1 MEAGVNMPDRE
12 EVLRQALQAGID
24 VLREHLGDDEEYVLA
39 NVPTLL
45 EVMWPYI
52 ESYHERHTIK
62 EFEKLF
68 ATRFPNHVITNYGGS
83 VFDYIVGNVQ
93 TAVVEEIILMM
104 ETWAETLKEAAT
116 NPKFQRETESRDWEV
131 ALAHTNELISEV
143 RQYRTRG
150 SHGPHV
156 THTGSVATSEDHARQ
171 HSDEL

>member
-1 MEAGVNMPDRE
+1 MGLGEKTPDRE

-24 VLREHLGDDEEYVLA
+24 VLREHLGDDEEYLLA

-52 ESYHERHTIK
+52 ESYHEHHTIK

-68 ATRFPNHVITNYGGS
+68 LDRFPNHVLSNYGGS

-93 TAVVEEIILMM
+93 TAVVDEIILML
-104 ETWAETLKEAAT
+104 ETWAQTLHEASEI
-116 NPKFQRETESRDWEV
+116 PRFRKETETRDWEV
-131 ALAHTNELISEV
+131 ALAHTQELISEV

-156 THTGSVATSEDHARQ
+156 THTGTVAIPTEDNAR
-171 HSDEL
+171 

>member
-1 MEAGVNMPDRE
+1 MPDRE

-24 VLREHLGDDEEYVLA
+24 VLREYLGDDEEYVLA
-39 NVPTLL
+39 NVPKLL

-68 ATRFPNHVITNYGGS
+68 TTRFPNHVLANYGGS

-156 THTGSVATSEDHARQ
+156 THTGSVITSEDHARQ